1 MIQRIQTVYWLLVVI
16 LSSLTVFMTSVT
28 FMPSDIDLQTS
39 YELKQ
44 MNLVGVKD
52 IYSDITTWVSFLL
65 SAMIPV
71 IALITIF
78 LYKKR
83 MMQIS
88 FTVANIIL
96 MVGYYVLLAIT
107 VWSISDALNA
117 DWHLHFPVIF
127 PLISIVLSYLALRG
141 VMKDEA
147 LVRSLDRLR

>member
-1 MIQRIQTVYWLLVVI
+1 MIQRIQTVYLLLVVI

-28 FMPSDIDLQTS
+28 FVPSDIDLQIS

-44 MNLVGVKD
+44 MNLVGVND
-52 IYSDITTWVSFLL
+52 VYSNITTWVSFIL
-65 SAMIPV
+65 SALIPI
-71 IALITIF
+71 IALVTIF

-117 DWHLHFPVIF
+117 DWHLHFSVIF

>member
-1 MIQRIQTVYWLLVVI
+1 MIQRIQTVYLLLVVI

-28 FMPSDIDLQTS
+28 FVPSDIDLQIS

-44 MNLVGVKD
+44 MNLVGVND
-52 IYSDITTWVSFLL
+52 VYSNITTWVSFLL
-65 SAMIPV
+65 SALIPI
-71 IALITIF
+71 IALVTIF

-117 DWHLHFPVIF
+117 DWHLHFSVIF